1 LSTAGEASLTALVL
15 RQSRYLDRPECYSEK
30 TELWK
35 KTRGG
40 KSSFTNRRHVL
51 IRPKVS
57 SVLVCLCVPAL
68 LLLSP
73 LLSTAAAA
81 AEHFSVKEYNEFHD
95 VLHPLVHEALPG
107 KDFQR
112 IRSNAGEF
120 VRRGKALVRVG
131 VPKGTAATN
140 VEEFRKEL
148 RKFKSALDRFSKDAR
163 VGTDAQLE
171 TSFSEVHDSFEMLV
185 GMLPRK

>member
-1 LSTAGEASLTALVL
+1 MKLFPARSKVSCTALLCFLVL
-15 RQSRYLDRPECYSEK
+15 
-30 TELWK
+30 
-35 KTRGG
+35 
-40 KSSFTNRRHVL
+40 
-51 IRPKVS
+51 
-57 SVLVCLCVPAL
+57 
-68 LLLSP
+68 P
-73 LLSTAAAA
+73 LATLGAD
-81 AEHFSVKEYNEFHD
+81 HFSVKEYNEFHD
-95 VLHPLVHEALPG
+95 VLHPLEHEALPG

-112 IRSNAGEF
+112 IRSNAREF

-163 VGTDAQLE
+163 AGTDAQLE